1 MIKEERE
8 KLQNMK
14 NQQIAELKNIIE
26 YEFKL
31 EEIKKRNE
39 EKRKIQAQKEEE
51 IRKNREKEKKEK
63 EERQRYLE
71 KKREEK
77 EKEE

>member
-1 MIKEERE
+1 MLKEERE

-31 EEIKKRNE
+31 EEIKKE
-39 EKRKIQAQKEEE
+39 MK
-51 IRKNREKEKKEK
+51 KKEK
-63 EERQRYLE
+63 YKH
-71 KKREEK
+71 KKK
-77 EKEE
+77 KK